1 MRLADYV
8 AQRCVD
14 AGATHTFLVTG
25 GGAMHLND
33 AFGRHPNM
41 TPVCF
46 HHEQGAAIAAE
57 SYYRINNQL
66 CVLNVTTG
74 PGGINALNG
83 VFGAYVDSCG
93 MLVVSGQVKNETYLR
108 NYDIPMRQLGDQ
120 EVDIVSMARPI
131 VKYATTLRDPKHIRE
146 VMDKAIFLA
155 TTGRPGPVWV
165 DIPIDMQ
172 STKIAPELLKGW
184 DENLNTLALDPDVT
198 DNTRLELQT
207 VAVENPEIAV
217 TATLEQLALAKR
229 PVVYAGT
236 GVRLSKSHSEFL
248 QLVETLG
255 VPVVTSFNAYDT
267 LTNDH
272 PLYAG
277 HPGMVGDRAGNFA
290 VQNADLVLIL
300 GSRLNIRMISYNYK
314 NFAPNAYKIM
324 VDIDRAELDKPT
336 LNIDLKIQLDLR
348 HFVLEMLE
356 QTHDYQ
362 IPQTHTDYLHWC
374 RQRVAKYDPVL
385 PEYQH
390 KQDTLNPYLFFE
402 DFFNKLD
409 NEAVVVCGNGSASV
423 ISGQAGK
430 LKLGQRF
437 YSNSGNASM
446 GYDLP
451 AAIGACIASR
461 KPVYCIAGDGS
472 IMMNLQ
478 ELQTVV
484 GYHLPV
490 KIIIINNEGYH
501 SIKQTQ
507 RAYFSDN
514 VFGTSPRDGVSLPN
528 FVSLGIALGIMS
540 CRVST
545 MDAWNSDMVQM
556 LLNNLEPALIEV
568 MVDPEQMFAPKLAAR
583 KLEDGSLL
591 APSLEYMSPFLPDE
605 EMEQN
610 IIKDKHEL

>member
-14 AGATHTFLVTG
+14 AGARHTFLVTG

-33 AFGRHPNM
+33 AFGRHPDM
-41 TPVCF
+41 TAVCF
-46 HHEQGAAIAAE
+46 HHEQAAAIAAE

-93 MLVVSGQVKNETYLR
+93 MLIVSGQVKNETYLR
-108 NYDIPMRQLGDQ
+108 NYDVPVRQLGDQ
-120 EVDIVSMARPI
+120 EVDIVSMVRPI
-131 VKYATTLRDPKHIRE
+131 TKYATTLKDPKQIRE

-155 TTGRPGPVWV
+155 TNGRPGPVWV

-172 STKIAPELLKGW
+172 GTKIAPELLRGW
-184 DENLNTLALDPDVT
+184 DGSEIELGLDNDVT
-198 DNTRLELQT
+198 PNTRLELT
-207 VAVENPEIAV
+207 GTRDDPEFSADDLVER
-217 TATLEQLALAKR
+217 LKSAKR
-229 PVVYAGT
+229 PVIYAGT
-236 GVRLSKSHSEFL
+236 GVRISNSHKEFL

-255 VPVVTSFNAYDT
+255 IPVVTSFNAYDT

-272 PLYAG
+272 PQYAG

-290 VQNADLVLIL
+290 VQNADFVLIL
-300 GSRLNIRMISYNYK
+300 GSRLNIRMISYNFK
-314 NFAPNAYKIM
+314 NFASRAYKVM

-336 LNIDLKIQLDLR
+336 LAIDEKINMDLR
-348 HFVLEMLE
+348 HFILEMLGS
-356 QTHDYQ
+356 THNYS
-362 IPQTHTDYLHWC
+362 IPQAHTKYLDWC
-374 RQRVAKYDPVL
+374 RERVTKYDPVL
-385 PEYQH
+385 SEYQH
-390 KQDTLNPYLFFE
+390 TSDSLNPYLFFRE
-402 DFFNKLD
+402 FFDQLD
-409 NEAVVVCGNGSASV
+409 NTAIVVCGNGSASV
-423 ISGQAGK
+423 ISGQAGR
-430 LKLGQRF
+430 LKQGQRF

-461 KPVYCIAGDGS
+461 QPVYCIAGDGS

-478 ELQTVV
+478 ELSTVV
-484 GYHLPV
+484 GYRLPI
-490 KIIIINNEGYH
+490 KIIVVNNQGYH

-514 VFGTSPRDGVSLPN
+514 VFGTSPQDGVCLPD
-528 FVSLGIALGIMS
+528 FVALGIALGIMS
-540 CRVST
+540 HRVSH

-556 LLNNLEPALIEV
+556 LLKSDLPALIEV
-568 MVDPEQMFAPKLAAR
+568 IVDPDQMFAPKLAAR
-583 KLEDGSLL
+583 KLEDGTLL
-591 APSLEYMSPFLPDE
+591 APSLEYMSPFLPDS

-610 IIKDKHEL
+610 IIKDQHEL

>member
-8 AQRCVD
+8 AQRCVE

-33 AFGRHPNM
+33 AFGRHPEM

-120 EVDIVSMARPI
+120 EVDIVSMARPV
-131 VKYATTLRDPKHIRE
+131 VKYAVTLKDPKDIRE
-146 VMDKAIFLA
+146 VMDKAVFLA
-155 TTGRPGPVWV
+155 TNGRPGPVWI

-172 STKIAPELLKGW
+172 GTKIAPDLLREW
-184 DENLNTLALDPDVT
+184 DGNLTTLALDPAVT
-198 DNTRLELQT
+198 ENTRLELHT
-207 VAVENPEIAV
+207 VGLDE
-217 TATLEQLALAKR
+217 LEFDASAIVDKLLAAKR
-229 PVVYAGT
+229 PVIYAGT
-236 GVRLSKSHSEFL
+236 GVRLSNSHQEFL
-248 QLVETLG
+248 QLVERLQI
-255 VPVVTSFNAYDT
+255 PVVTSFNAYDT

-272 PLYAG
+272 PCYAG

-290 VQNADLVLIL
+290 VQNADFVLIL

-314 NFAPNAYKIM
+314 NFASRAYKVM
-324 VDIDRAELDKPT
+324 VDIDLAELNKPT
-336 LNIDLKIQLDLR
+336 LNIDLKLHMDLK
-348 HFVLEMLE
+348 HFVLEML
-356 QTHDYQ
+356 D
-362 IPQTHTDYLHWC
+362 HTCNYVVPVEHTKYLTWC
-374 RQRVAKYDPVL
+374 QERVIKYDPVL

-390 KQDTLNPYLFFE
+390 KQDSVNPYLFFE
-402 DFFNKLD
+402 DFFDKLD
-409 NEAVVVCGNGSASV
+409 NDAVVVCGNGSASV

-451 AAIGACIASR
+451 AAIGACIAG
-461 KPVYCIAGDGS
+461 KKKVYCIAGDGS

-478 ELQTVV
+478 ELSTVV
-484 GYHLPV
+484 GYQLPV
-490 KIIIINNEGYH
+490 KIIIVNNDGYH

-514 VFGTSPRDGVSLPN
+514 VFGTSPQDGVALPD
-528 FVSLGIALGIMS
+528 FVALGVALGIMS
-540 CRVST
+540 HRVCN
-545 MDAWNSDMVQM
+545 MDAWNSEFVQM
-556 LLNNLEPALIEV
+556 LLRSDLPAIIEV
-568 MVDPEQMFAPKLAAR
+568 VVDPEQMFSPKLAAR
-583 KLEDGSLL
+583 KLEDGSML
-591 APSLEYMSPFLPDE
+591 APSLEYMSPFLPDD

-610 IIKDKHEL
+610 IIKVE

>member
-8 AQRCVD
+8 AERCAA
-14 AGATHTFLVTG
+14 AGARHVFLVTG

-33 AFGRHPNM
+33 ALGRHQDL

-46 HHEQGAAIAAE
+46 HHEQAAAIAAE

-93 MLVVSGQVKNETYLR
+93 MLIVSGQVKNETYLR
-108 NYDIPMRQLGDQ
+108 NYDLPMRQLGDQ
-120 EVDIVSMARPI
+120 EVDIVSMARPV
-131 VKYATTLRDPKHIRE
+131 VKYATTLKDPKLIKE

-155 TTGRPGPVWV
+155 THGRPGPVWV
-165 DIPIDMQ
+165 DIPVDMQ
-172 STKIAPELLKGW
+172 GTQIAPDLLKGW
-184 DENLNTLALDPDVT
+184 DENLTTLALDPAVT
-198 DNTRLELQT
+198 ENTRLELR
-207 VAVENPEIAV
+207 
-217 TATLEQLALAKR
+217 TLGIDQYERDIPTIIDRLYQAKR
-229 PVVYAGT
+229 PVIYAGT
-236 GVRLSKSHSEFL
+236 GVRLSGMHDEFL
-248 QLVETLG
+248 ELVERLG
-255 VPVVTSFNAYDT
+255 IPVVSSFNAYDV

-272 PLYAG
+272 PQYCG

-290 VQNADLVLIL
+290 VQNADFVLIL

-314 NFAPNAYKIM
+314 NFAKNAYRVM

-336 LNIDLKIQLDLR
+336 LDIDLKVHCNLTDFIAE
-348 HFVLEMLE
+348 FLE
-356 QTHDYQ
+356 QTTVYVR
-362 IPQTHTDYLHWC
+362 PETHTEYLNWC
-374 RQRVAKYDPVL
+374 RERVAKYDPVL
-385 PEYQH
+385 PEYRHQT
-390 KQDTLNPYLFFE
+390 DSVNPYLFFE
-402 DFFNKLD
+402 YFFDKLD
-409 NEAVVVCGNGSASV
+409 NTDIVVSGNGSASV

-430 LKLGQRF
+430 LKLGQRV

-451 AAIGACIASR
+451 AAIGASIAAGG
-461 KPVYCIAGDGS
+461 KKVYCIAGDGS

-484 GYHLPV
+484 GYRLPI
-490 KIIIINNEGYH
+490 KIIIVNNNGYH

-514 VFGTSPRDGVSLPN
+514 VFGTSPEDGVTLPD
-528 FVSLGIALGIMS
+528 FVALGVALGIMS
-540 CRVST
+540 HRVCT
-545 MDAWNSDMVQM
+545 MDAWNSEFVQM
-556 LLNNLEPALIEV
+556 LLRSDLPAIIEV
-568 MVDPEQMFAPKLAAR
+568 VVDPEQMFAPKLAAR

-591 APSLEYMSPFLPDE
+591 APSLEYMSPFLSDA

-610 IIKDKHEL
+610 IIKD

>member
-8 AQRCVD
+8 AQRCVE
-14 AGATHTFLVTG
+14 AGARHTFLVTG

-33 AFGRHPNM
+33 AFGRHPDM
-41 TPVCF
+41 STVCF

-108 NYDIPMRQLGDQ
+108 NYNIPLRQLGDQ
-120 EVDIVSMARPI
+120 EVDIVSMARPV
-131 VKYATTLRDPKHIRE
+131 VKYAVTLQDPKEIRE

-155 TTGRPGPVWV
+155 TNGRPGPVWI
-165 DIPIDMQ
+165 DIPVDMQ
-172 STKIAPELLKGW
+172 GAKIAPELLKGW
-184 DENLNTLALDPDVT
+184 DEDEYNLASLDPGVT
-198 DNTRLELQT
+198 ENTKLELQKLGVDDLEFDVGT
-207 VAVENPEIAV
+207 VVEK
-217 TATLEQLALAKR
+217 LLAAKR

-236 GVRLSKSHSEFL
+236 GVRLSNSHQAFL
-248 QLVETLG
+248 QLVERLQI
-255 VPVVTSFNAYDT
+255 PVVTSFNAYDT

-290 VQNADLVLIL
+290 VQNSDFVLIL

-314 NFAPNAYKIM
+314 NFASRAYKVM
-324 VDIDRAELDKPT
+324 VDIDRAELEKPT
-336 LNIDLKIQLDLR
+336 LNIDLKVHMDLK
-348 HFVLEMLE
+348 HFISEMLG
-356 QTHDYQ
+356 
-362 IPQTHTDYLHWC
+362 HTWNYAVPEAHTRYLVWC
-374 RQRVAKYDPVL
+374 RERVTKYDPVL

-390 KQDTLNPYLFFE
+390 RADSVNPYLFFE
-402 DFFNKLD
+402 DFFDKLD
-409 NEAVVVCGNGSASV
+409 NDAVVVCGNGSASV

-430 LKLGQRF
+430 LKQGQRF

-451 AAIGACIASR
+451 AAIGACIAA
-461 KPVYCIAGDGS
+461 KKKVYCIAGDGS

-478 ELQTVV
+478 ELSTVV
-484 GYHLPV
+484 GYQFPV
-490 KIIIINNEGYH
+490 KIIIVNNNGYH

-514 VFGTSPRDGVSLPN
+514 VFGTSPQDGVALPD
-528 FVSLGIALGIMS
+528 FVALGVALGIMS
-540 CRVST
+540 HRVCT
-545 MDAWNSDMVQM
+545 MDAWNSELVQM
-556 LLNNLEPALIEV
+556 LLRSDLPAIIEV
-568 MVDPEQMFAPKLAAR
+568 VVDPEQMFAPKLAAR

-591 APSLEYMSPFLPDE
+591 APSLEYMSPFLPDA

-610 IIKDKHEL
+610 IIKD

>member
-8 AQRCVD
+8 AERCAQ
-14 AGATHTFLVTG
+14 AGARHVFLVTG

-33 AFGRHPNM
+33 ALGRHKDL

-108 NYDIPMRQLGDQ
+108 NYSLPMRQLGDQ

-131 VKYATTLRDPKHIRE
+131 VKYATTLKDPKLIKE

-155 TTGRPGPVWV
+155 THGRPGPVWV
-165 DIPIDMQ
+165 DIPVDMQ
-172 STKIAPELLKGW
+172 STQIAPDLLKGW
-184 DENLNTLALDPDVT
+184 DENLTTLALDPAVT
-198 DNTRLELQT
+198 ENTRLELMNLGLDQYERDIP
-207 VAVENPEIAV
+207 AIIDR
-217 TATLEQLALAKR
+217 LYQAKR
-229 PVVYAGT
+229 PVIYAGT
-236 GVRLSKSHSEFL
+236 GVRLSGMHDEFL
-248 QLVETLG
+248 ELVERLG
-255 VPVVTSFNAYDT
+255 IPVVSSFNAYDV

-272 PLYAG
+272 PQYCG
-277 HPGMVGDRAGNFA
+277 HPGTVGDRAGNFA
-290 VQNADLVLIL
+290 VQNADFVLIL

-314 NFAPNAYKIM
+314 NFAKNAYKVM

-336 LNIDLKIQLDLR
+336 LDIDLKVHCNLTNFISE
-348 HFVLEMLE
+348 FLE
-356 QTHDYQ
+356 QSTVYVR
-362 IPQTHTDYLHWC
+362 PETHTEYLNWC
-374 RQRVAKYDPVL
+374 RERVVKYDPVL

-390 KQDTLNPYLFFE
+390 KANSLNPYLFFR
-402 DFFNKLD
+402 DSFDKLD
-409 NEAVVVCGNGSASV
+409 NGAVVVCGNGSAAV

-430 LKLGQRF
+430 LKAGQRF

-451 AAIGACIASR
+451 AAIGASIAAGN
-461 KPVYCIAGDGS
+461 KKVYCIAGDGS

-484 GYHLPV
+484 GYQLPI
-490 KIIIINNEGYH
+490 KIIIVNNNGYH

-507 RAYFSDN
+507 QAYFSDN
-514 VFGTSPRDGVSLPN
+514 VFGTNPMDGVTLPD
-528 FVSLGIALGIMS
+528 FVALGTALGIMS
-540 CRVST
+540 HRVDT
-545 MDAWNSDMVQM
+545 MDAWNSDMIQM
-556 LLNNLEPALIEV
+556 LLKNNDPAIIEV
-568 MVDPEQMFAPKLAAR
+568 VVDPEQMFAPKLAAR
-583 KLEDGSLL
+583 KLEDGTLL
-591 APSLEYMSPFLPDE
+591 APSLEHMSPFLSDE
-605 EMEQN
+605 EMSKN
-610 IIKDKHEL
+610 IL

>member
-1 MRLADYV
+1 
-8 AQRCVD
+8 
-14 AGATHTFLVTG
+14 
-25 GGAMHLND
+25 MHLND
-33 AFGRHPNM
+33 AFGRHPDM
-41 TPVCF
+41 TAVCF

-93 MLVVSGQVKNETYLR
+93 MLIVSGQVKNETYLR

-120 EVDIVSMARPI
+120 EVDIVSMARPV
-131 VKYATTLRDPKHIRE
+131 VKYATTLQDPRDIRE

-155 TTGRPGPVWV
+155 THGRPGPVWV

-172 STKIAPELLKGW
+172 GTKIAPDLLKGW
-184 DENLNTLALDPDVT
+184 DGNLTTLALDPAVT
-198 DNTRLELQT
+198 ANTRLELH
-207 VAVENPEIAV
+207 
-217 TATLEQLALAKR
+217 TLGLGELEFDAGSVVKKLLAAKR
-229 PVVYAGT
+229 PVIYAGT
-236 GVRLSKSHSEFL
+236 GVRLSHSHEEFI
-248 QLVETLG
+248 QLVERLQI
-255 VPVVTSFNAYDT
+255 PVVTSFNAYDT

-290 VQNADLVLIL
+290 VQNADFVLIL

-314 NFAPNAYKIM
+314 NFAKNAYKVM
-324 VDIDRAELDKPT
+324 VDIDKAELEKPT
-336 LNIDLKIQLDLR
+336 LNIDLKIHVDLK
-348 HFVLEMLE
+348 HFIREMLAH
-356 QTHDYQ
+356 TCDYAV
-362 IPQTHTDYLHWC
+362 PESHTNYLVWC
-374 RQRVAKYDPVL
+374 RERVVKYDPVL

-390 KQDTLNPYLFFE
+390 KEDSLNPYLFFE
-402 DFFNKLD
+402 DFFDKLD
-409 NEAVVVCGNGSASV
+409 NDAVVVCGNGSASV

-451 AAIGACIASR
+451 AAIGASIAQGN
-461 KPVYCIAGDGS
+461 KTVYCIAGDGS

-478 ELQTVV
+478 ELSTVV
-484 GYHLPV
+484 GYRLPV
-490 KIIIINNEGYH
+490 KIIIVNNDGYH

-514 VFGTSPRDGVSLPN
+514 VFGTSPQDGVALPD
-528 FVSLGIALGIMS
+528 FVALGIALGIMS
-540 CRVST
+540 HRVCT
-545 MDAWNSDMVQM
+545 MDAWNSDLVQM
-556 LLNNLEPALIEV
+556 LLQSDLPAIIEV
-568 MVDPEQMFAPKLAAR
+568 VVDPDQMFAPKLAAR

-591 APSLEYMSPFLPDE
+591 APSLEYMSPFLSDA
-605 EMEQN
+605 EMEHN
-610 IIKDKHEL
+610 IIKD

>member
-14 AGATHTFLVTG
+14 AGAKHTFLVTG

-33 AFGRHPNM
+33 AFGRRPDM

-93 MLVVSGQVKNETYLR
+93 MLIVSGQVKNETYLR
-108 NYDIPMRQLGDQ
+108 NYNLPMRQLGDQ
-120 EVDIVSMARPI
+120 EVDIVSMAKPI
-131 VKYATTLRDPKHIRE
+131 VKYSTTLRDPKHIRE

-155 TTGRPGPVWV
+155 TNGRPGPVWV

-172 STKIAPELLKGW
+172 GAKIAPELLKAW
-184 DENLNTLALDPDVT
+184 DQDCRTLAQDPDVT
-198 DNTRLELQT
+198 ANTKLELLTQDNIISDT
-207 VAVENPEIAV
+207 DIELV
-217 TATLEQLALAKR
+217 LEKLSAAQR

-236 GVRLSKSHSEFL
+236 GVRTSGSHREFL
-248 QLVETLG
+248 DLVERLNI
-255 VPVVTSFNAYDT
+255 PVVTSFNAYDI

-290 VQNADLVLIL
+290 VQNADFVLIL
-300 GSRLNIRMISYNYK
+300 GSRLNIRMISYNFK
-314 NFAPNAYKIM
+314 NFARRAYKVM
-324 VDIDRAELDKPT
+324 VDVDRAELDKPT
-336 LNIDLKIQLDLR
+336 LTIDLKIQADLKSFITALLDR
-348 HFVLEMLE
+348 TANYVAPTAH
-356 QTHDYQ
+356 
-362 IPQTHTDYLHWC
+362 INYLDWC
-374 RQRVAKYDPVL
+374 RTRVDRYDPVL

-390 KQDTLNPYLFFE
+390 KQDTLNPYLFFRE
-402 DFFNKLD
+402 FFNQLD
-409 NEAVVVCGNGSASV
+409 PNAIVVCGNGSASV
-423 ISGQAGK
+423 ISGQAGR
-430 LKLGQRF
+430 LKSGQRF

-451 AAIGACIASR
+451 AAIGACIASGQ
-461 KPVYCIAGDGS
+461 PIYCIAGDGS

-478 ELQTVV
+478 ELSTVV
-484 GYHLPV
+484 GYRLPV
-490 KIIIINNEGYH
+490 KIIVVNNEGYH

-514 VFGTSPRDGVSLPN
+514 VFGTSPQDGVCLPD
-528 FVSLGIALGIMS
+528 FVALGIALGIMS
-540 CRVST
+540 HRVSH

-556 LLNNLEPALIEV
+556 LLKSDLPALIEV
-568 MVDPEQMFAPKLAAR
+568 MVDPDQMFAPKLAAR
-583 KLEDGSLL
+583 KLEDGTLL
-591 APSLEYMSPFLPDE
+591 APSLEYMSPFLSDE

-610 IIKDKHEL
+610 IIKD

>member
-14 AGATHTFLVTG
+14 AGARHTFLVTG

-33 AFGRHPNM
+33 AFGRHPDM
-41 TPVCF
+41 TAVCF

-120 EVDIVSMARPI
+120 EVDIVSMVKPI
-131 VKYATTLRDPKHIRE
+131 VKYAVTVTDPLSIRE
-146 VMDKAIFLA
+146 IMDKAIFLA
-155 TTGRPGPVWV
+155 TNGRPGPVWI
-165 DIPIDMQ
+165 DIPIDIQ
-172 STKIAPELLKGW
+172 AKDINPKHLQGW
-184 DENLNTLALDPDVT
+184 NSSVGSLGQDTCVA
-198 DNTRLELQT
+198 DNTRVELLELKDDLNT
-207 VAVENPEIAV
+207 NIRKI
-217 TATLEQLALAKR
+217 LAKISTAKR
-229 PVVYAGT
+229 PVIYAGT
-236 GVRLSKSHSEFL
+236 GVRLSGMHREFL
-248 QLVETLG
+248 SLVEKLQI
-255 VPVVTSFNAYDT
+255 PVVTSFNAYDT

-290 VQNADLVLIL
+290 VQNADFVLIL

-314 NFAPNAYKIM
+314 NFARNAYKVMI
-324 VDIDRAELDKPT
+324 DIDRTELDKPT
-336 LNIDLKIQLDLR
+336 LNIDHKIYCDLKDFIPALLLSLDYWKILPE
-348 HFVLEMLE
+348 HVN
-356 QTHDYQ
+356 
-362 IPQTHTDYLHWC
+362 YLNWC
-374 RQRVAKYDPVL
+374 KERVIKYDPVL
-385 PEYQH
+385 PEYNH

-430 LKLGQRF
+430 LKAGQRF
-437 YSNSGNASM
+437 YTNSGNASM

-451 AAIGACIASR
+451 AAIGACIAA
-461 KPVYCIAGDGS
+461 KKKVYCVAGDGS

-490 KIIIINNEGYH
+490 KIIIVNNEGYH

-507 RAYFSDN
+507 QAYFSDN
-514 VFGTSPRDGVSLPN
+514 VFGTSPKDGVSLPN
-528 FVSLGIALGIMS
+528 FVSLGVALGIMS

-556 LLNNLEPALIEV
+556 LLNNNEPAIIEV

-591 APSLEYMSPFLPDE
+591 APSLEYMSPFLPDA

-610 IIKDKHEL
+610 IIKD

>member
-8 AQRCVD
+8 AQRCVE
-14 AGATHTFLVTG
+14 AGARHTFLVTG

-33 AFGRHPNM
+33 AFGRHPDM
-41 TPVCF
+41 TAVCF

-93 MLVVSGQVKNETYLR
+93 MLVISGQVKNETYLR
-108 NYDIPMRQLGDQ
+108 NYDISVRQLGDQ
-120 EVDIVSMARPI
+120 EVDIVSMARPV
-131 VKYATTLRDPKHIRE
+131 VKYAVTLQDPKDIRE
-146 VMDKAIFLA
+146 VMDKAVFLA
-155 TTGRPGPVWV
+155 RTGRPGPVWV

-172 STKIAPELLKGW
+172 SAKIAPELLKGW
-184 DENLNTLALDPDVT
+184 DENLIALALDPNIT
-198 DNTRLELQT
+198 ENTRLELRT
-207 VAVENPEIAV
+207 IATENAEYAAITTIEKLMA
-217 TATLEQLALAKR
+217 AKR

-236 GVRLSKSHSEFL
+236 GVRLSRGHTEFL
-248 QLVETLG
+248 QLVEKLG
-255 VPVVTSFNAYDT
+255 IPVVTSFNAYDT

-290 VQNADLVLIL
+290 VQNADFVLIL

-314 NFAPNAYKIM
+314 NFAKNAYKVM

-336 LNIDLKIQLDLR
+336 LNIDLKIQLDLK
-348 HFVLEMLE
+348 HFILEMLE
-356 QTHDYQ
+356 HLHEYET
-362 IPQTHTDYLHWC
+362 PQLHTDYLNWC
-374 RQRVAKYDPVL
+374 RERVAKYDPVL

-390 KQDTLNPYLFFE
+390 NENSLNPYLFFE
-402 DFFNKLD
+402 DFFDKLD
-409 NEAVVVCGNGSASV
+409 NTAVVVCGNGSASV

-451 AAIGACIASR
+451 AAIGASIAQGN
-461 KPVYCIAGDGS
+461 KTVYCIAGDGS

-478 ELQTVV
+478 ELSTVV
-484 GYHLPV
+484 GYQLPV
-490 KIIIINNEGYH
+490 KIIVVNNNGYH

-514 VFGTSPRDGVSLPN
+514 VFGTSPQDGVALPD
-528 FVSLGIALGIMS
+528 FVALGVALGIMS
-540 CRVST
+540 HRVCT
-545 MDAWNSDMVQM
+545 MDAWNSELVQM
-556 LLNNLEPALIEV
+556 LLRSNLPAIIEV
-568 MVDPEQMFAPKLAAR
+568 VVDPEQMFAPKLAAR

-591 APSLEYMSPFLPDE
+591 APSLEYMSPFLPDA

-610 IIKDKHEL
+610 IIKD

>member
-8 AQRCVD
+8 AQRCVE
-14 AGATHTFLVTG
+14 AGARHTFLVTG

-33 AFGRHPNM
+33 AFGRHPDMN
-41 TPVCF
+41 TVCF

-93 MLVVSGQVKNETYLR
+93 MLVISGQVKNETYLR

-120 EVDIVSMARPI
+120 EVDIVSMARPV
-131 VKYATTLRDPKHIRE
+131 VKYAVTLKDPNQIRE

-155 TTGRPGPVWV
+155 TNGRPGPVWV
-165 DIPIDMQ
+165 DIPVDMQ
-172 STKIAPELLKGW
+172 GTKIAPDLLKGW
-184 DENLNTLALDPDVT
+184 DGDTVALAHDEDVTLNTQ
-198 DNTRLELQT
+198 LELSNQYPNFDP
-207 VAVENPEIAV
+207 ALIIEK
-217 TATLEQLALAKR
+217 LLAAKR
-229 PVVYAGT
+229 PVIYAGT
-236 GVRLSKSHSEFL
+236 GVRLSGMHADFI
-248 QLVETLG
+248 QLVERLG
-255 VPVVTSFNAYDT
+255 IPVVTSFNAYDT

-272 PLYAG
+272 PQYAG

-290 VQNADLVLIL
+290 VQNADFVLIL

-314 NFAPNAYKIM
+314 NFASRAYKVM
-324 VDIDRAELDKPT
+324 VDVDRAELDKPT
-336 LNIDLKIQLDLR
+336 LNIDLKVHLGLE
-348 HFVLEMLE
+348 HFIPAMLSA
-356 QTHDYQ
+356 TPDYQ
-362 IPQTHTDYLHWC
+362 IPEAHTEYLRWC
-374 RQRVAKYDPVL
+374 RERVAKYDPVL
-385 PEYQH
+385 PEYH
-390 KQDTLNPYLFFE
+390 HRADTLNPYLFFE
-402 DFFNKLD
+402 DFFAKLSND
-409 NEAVVVCGNGSASV
+409 AVVVCGNGSASV

-430 LKLGQRF
+430 LKTGQRF
-437 YSNSGNASM
+437 YTNSGNASM

-451 AAIGACIASR
+451 AAIGASIAQGN
-461 KPVYCIAGDGS
+461 KKVYCIAGDGS

-478 ELQTVV
+478 ELLTVI
-484 GYHLPV
+484 GYRLPV

-514 VFGTSPRDGVSLPN
+514 VFGTSPKDGVALPD

-540 CRVST
+540 HRVTS
-545 MDAWNSDMVQM
+545 MAAWNSEMVQM
-556 LLNNLEPALIEV
+556 LLRNDEPALIEV
-568 MVDPEQMFAPKLAAR
+568 MVDPEQIFAPKLAAR
-583 KLEDGSLL
+583 RLEDGSLL
-591 APSLEYMSPFLPDE
+591 APSLEYMSPFLSDE

-610 IIKDKHEL
+610 IIKD

>member
-8 AQRCVD
+8 AQRCVE

-33 AFGRHPNM
+33 AFGRHPKM

-93 MLVVSGQVKNETYLR
+93 MLVISGQVKNETYLR

-120 EVDIVSMARPI
+120 EVDIVSMARPV
-131 VKYATTLRDPKHIRE
+131 VKYAVTLRDPKDIRE
-146 VMDKAIFLA
+146 VMDKAVFLA
-155 TTGRPGPVWV
+155 THGRPGPVWV

-172 STKIAPELLKGW
+172 GAKIAPDLLKGW
-184 DENLNTLALDPDVT
+184 DGNTITLALDPAVT
-198 DNTRLELQT
+198 ANTRLELHT
-207 VAVENPEIAV
+207 VGLDDLEFDVGIVVEK
-217 TATLEQLALAKR
+217 LLAAKR

-236 GVRLSKSHSEFL
+236 GIRLSGMHQEFL
-248 QLVETLG
+248 QLVERLQI
-255 VPVVTSFNAYDT
+255 PVVTSFNAYDT

-290 VQNADLVLIL
+290 VQNADFVLIL

-314 NFAPNAYKIM
+314 NFASRAYKVM
-324 VDIDRAELDKPT
+324 VDIDRAELEKPT
-336 LNIDLKIQLDLR
+336 LNIDLKVHMDLK
-348 HFVLEMLE
+348 HFILEMLG
-356 QTHDYQ
+356 
-362 IPQTHTDYLHWC
+362 HTWNYAVPESHTRYLAWC
-374 RQRVAKYDPVL
+374 RERVVKYDPVL

-390 KQDTLNPYLFFE
+390 QADSLNPYLFFE

-409 NEAVVVCGNGSASV
+409 KDAVVVCGNGSASV

-430 LKLGQRF
+430 LKQGQRF

-451 AAIGACIASR
+451 AAIGACIAA
-461 KPVYCIAGDGS
+461 KKKVYCIAGDGS

-478 ELQTVV
+478 ELSTVV
-484 GYHLPV
+484 GYQLPV
-490 KIIIINNEGYH
+490 KIIVVNNNGYH

-514 VFGTSPRDGVSLPN
+514 VFGTSPQDGVALPD
-528 FVSLGIALGIMS
+528 FVSLGVALGIMS
-540 CRVST
+540 HRVCT
-545 MDAWNSDMVQM
+545 MDAWNSELVQM
-556 LLNNLEPALIEV
+556 LLRSELPAIIEV

-591 APSLEYMSPFLPDE
+591 APSLEYMSPFLPDAE
-605 EMEQN
+605 IEQN
-610 IIKDKHEL
+610 IIKD

>member
-1 MRLADYV
+1 
-8 AQRCVD
+8 
-14 AGATHTFLVTG
+14 
-25 GGAMHLND
+25 
-33 AFGRHPNM
+33 
-41 TPVCF
+41 
-46 HHEQGAAIAAE
+46 
-57 SYYRINNQL
+57 
-66 CVLNVTTG
+66 
-74 PGGINALNG
+74 
-83 VFGAYVDSCG
+83 
-93 MLVVSGQVKNETYLR
+93 
-108 NYDIPMRQLGDQ
+108 
-120 EVDIVSMARPI
+120 
-131 VKYATTLRDPKHIRE
+131 
-146 VMDKAIFLA
+146 
-155 TTGRPGPVWV
+155 
-165 DIPIDMQ
+165 
-172 STKIAPELLKGW
+172 
-184 DENLNTLALDPDVT
+184 
-198 DNTRLELQT
+198 
-207 VAVENPEIAV
+207 
-217 TATLEQLALAKR
+217 
-229 PVVYAGT
+229 
-236 GVRLSKSHSEFL
+236 
-248 QLVETLG
+248 
-255 VPVVTSFNAYDT
+255 
-267 LTNDH
+267 
-272 PLYAG
+272 
-277 HPGMVGDRAGNFA
+277 
-290 VQNADLVLIL
+290 
-300 GSRLNIRMISYNYK
+300 
-314 NFAPNAYKIM
+314 
-324 VDIDRAELDKPT
+324 
-336 LNIDLKIQLDLR
+336 
-348 HFVLEMLE
+348 
-356 QTHDYQ
+356 
-362 IPQTHTDYLHWC
+362 
-374 RQRVAKYDPVL
+374 VL

-402 DFFNKLD
+402 DLFNKLD

-430 LKLGQRF
+430 LKQGQRF

-451 AAIGACIASR
+451 AAIGACIAAR

-591 APSLEYMSPFLPDE
+591 APSLEYMSPFLPDA

>member
-8 AQRCVD
+8 AERCAA
-14 AGATHTFLVTG
+14 AGARHVFLVTG

-33 AFGRHPNM
+33 ALGRHKDL

-93 MLVVSGQVKNETYLR
+93 MLIVSGQVKNETYLR
-108 NYDIPMRQLGDQ
+108 NYDLPMRQLGDQ
-120 EVDIVSMARPI
+120 EVDIVSMARPV
-131 VKYATTLRDPKHIRE
+131 VKYAVTLRDPKEIRE
-146 VMDKAIFLA
+146 VMDKAIFFAL
-155 TTGRPGPVWV
+155 TGRPGPVWV
-165 DIPIDMQ
+165 DIPVDMQ
-172 STKIAPELLKGW
+172 SAKIAPELLKGW
-184 DENLNTLALDPDVT
+184 DENLTTLALDPNVT
-198 DNTRLELQT
+198 DNTRLELRT
-207 VAVENPEIAV
+207 IATENSEHAAVATIEK
-217 TATLEQLALAKR
+217 LMSAKR

-236 GVRLSKSHSEFL
+236 GVRLSHGHNEFL
-248 QLVETLG
+248 QLVEKLG
-255 VPVVTSFNAYDT
+255 IPVVTSFNAYDT

-290 VQNADLVLIL
+290 VQNADFVLIL

-314 NFAPNAYKIM
+314 NFAKNAYKVM

-336 LNIDLKIQLDLR
+336 LNIDLKIQLDLK
-348 HFVLEMLE
+348 HFILEMLE
-356 QTHDYQ
+356 HLQEYKT
-362 IPQTHTDYLHWC
+362 PQLHTEYLIWC
-374 RQRVAKYDPVL
+374 RERVAKYDPVL

-390 KQDTLNPYLFFE
+390 KEDSLNPYLFFE
-402 DFFNKLD
+402 DFFDKLD
-409 NEAVVVCGNGSASV
+409 NTDIVVSGNGSASV

-430 LKLGQRF
+430 LKAGQRF

-451 AAIGACIASR
+451 AAIGASIAAGG
-461 KPVYCIAGDGS
+461 KKIYCIAGDGS

-484 GYHLPV
+484 GYRLPI
-490 KIIIINNEGYH
+490 KIIIVNNNGYH

-514 VFGTSPRDGVSLPN
+514 VFGTNPSDGVTLPD
-528 FVSLGIALGIMS
+528 FVALGVALGIMS
-540 CRVST
+540 HRVCN
-545 MDAWNSDMVQM
+545 MDAWNSEFVQM
-556 LLNNLEPALIEV
+556 LLRSDLPAIIEV
-568 MVDPEQMFAPKLAAR
+568 VVDPEQMFSPKLAAR
-583 KLEDGSLL
+583 KLEDGSML
-591 APSLEYMSPFLPDE
+591 APSLEYMSPFLPDD

-610 IIKDKHEL
+610 IIKVE